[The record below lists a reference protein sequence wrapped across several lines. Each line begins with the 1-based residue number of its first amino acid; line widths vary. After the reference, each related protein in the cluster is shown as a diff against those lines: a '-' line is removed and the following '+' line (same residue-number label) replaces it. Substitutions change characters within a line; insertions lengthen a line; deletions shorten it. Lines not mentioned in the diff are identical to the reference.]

1 MKQKYN
7 KKRRKR
13 RKASAFHPHFIR
25 HYSALWHLTNGI
37 ESGQRQG
44 KCYKKDFEKF
54 RLCFRSCGYQSHTSV
69 APPPPSLPPAR
80 PPALP
85 PPHQIFHPQW
95 ENILEDININP
106 ILNSGRKPNP
116 ARPGDG
122 IMEAPPALPSR
133 SRPDST
139 SGIGDIRLW
148 RRQQVPPT
156 NHSAPARLH

>member
-13 RKASAFHPHFIR
+13 RKASAFHPPLFRPVTLNKWNRIGPETGKMLQKR
-25 HYSALWHLTNGI
+25 FWKIPALLPLVRIPKPHI
-37 ESGQRQG
+37 SG
-44 KCYKKDFEKF
+44 
-54 RLCFRSCGYQSHTSV
+54 ST
-69 APPPPSLPPAR
+69 PSLPPAR

-116 ARPGDG
+116 ERPGDG